1 MFYDVTFFGL
11 TASGQRVQSD
21 TATGIRIFVFE

>member
-11 TASGQRVQSD
+11 TVSGKRVQST
-21 TATGIRIFVFE
+21 TATGVRIFVFE